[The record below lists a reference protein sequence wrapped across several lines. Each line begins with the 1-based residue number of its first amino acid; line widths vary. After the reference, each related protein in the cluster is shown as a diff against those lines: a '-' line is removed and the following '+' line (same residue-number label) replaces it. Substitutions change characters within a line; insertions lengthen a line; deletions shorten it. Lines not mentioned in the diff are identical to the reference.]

1 MNNYLIIGA
10 SSGIGKQLTEQ
21 LAAQG
26 AQVFAT
32 YNQSEP
38 PAIGGAVSW
47 HRLDVRDENPDF
59 SFLPEA
65 LNGVVYCPGAIS
77 LKPFARIKPEDFMQ
91 DYQLQVLGAVK
102 TLQAAF
108 PKLKN
113 SEQASVVLFSTV
125 AVQTGFNFHSLVS
138 ASKGAIEGLT
148 RALAAEW
155 APKIR
160 VNAIAPSITDT
171 PLAAALLNTEEK
183 RAANAQRHPLRKVG
197 TPADLANL
205 AEFLL
210 SEKSGWITGQVL
222 HADGGMSSLKV

>member
-1 MNNYLIIGA
+1 LNNYLIIGA

-47 HRLDVRDENPDF
+47 RRLDARDENPDF
-59 SFLPEA
+59 SFLPDA

-77 LKPFARIKPEDFMQ
+77 LKPFARIKPADFMQ

-113 SEQASVVLFSTV
+113 AEQASVVLFSTV

-197 TPADLANL
+197 APADLANL